1 MLNAIKHLA
10 FQKSR
15 PTVEGV
21 CQPWD
26 PRQGHR
32 DPTRS
37 LLLGMRLREEGQKLL
52 LIGHADQKTR
62 KVGPTFLAEYR
73 FLTTPTL
80 PQNLQSLQKTMSFE
94 VVDVTPKGIF

>member
-1 MLNAIKHLA
+1 MREYASLGIPGRAIGTPLGLSK
-10 FQKSR
+10 
-15 PTVEGV
+15 
-21 CQPWD
+21 
-26 PRQGHR
+26 
-32 DPTRS
+32 RS

-62 KVGPTFLAEYR
+62 KVGPTFPAEYR

-94 VVDVTPKGIF
+94 VVDVTPKGMF